1 MKHAAA
7 RIEERTMKHKMMILI
22 AVVVMSALL
31 LTACGSDSN
40 DVATLKD
47 TENTQVEVPKADA
60 SDPVLDNEAMMMAFT
75 ECLRDQGIDV
85 LDPVVDA
92 EGNVEKPEFAE
103 GVEYDKEALGAAYEV
118 CGEHLEGFTFEKKRV
133 DVSELVDQYVA
144 LATCLREKGYD
155 VDDPTAETLDEW
167 GDSFK
172 DAINWD
178 DPAAEVDFQ
187 ECSGDMF
194 GEGGGK

>member
-1 MKHAAA
+1 
-7 RIEERTMKHKMMILI
+7 MKHKMMILI

-85 LDPVVDA
+85 LDPVVDS

-103 GVEYDKEALGAAYEV
+103 GAEYDKETVTAAYEV

-155 VDDPTAETLDEW
+155 VDDPTAETLEQW
-167 GDSFK
+167 GETFK
-172 DAINWD
+172 NAINWD
-178 DPAAEVDFQ
+178 DPAAEADFQ

-194 GEGGGK
+194 GEGGKK